1 MENKYVDFIG
11 MYKNVFPDGFCSHLI
26 SEFERLLISGVC
38 NNRQDTENVT
48 KTKKEDYHYFMNIK
62 NNQISSFNEKST
74 IEIFLSGLQECFND
88 YVHEYDILQEY
99 NLRCTSLK
107 MQKTDPGAGYHIWHA
122 EQGPD
127 SDASRC
133 LVYIAYLNDIEDAGE
148 TEFLY
153 QKLRVAP
160 RENSMVIWP
169 AAFTHTHRGNVV
181 HGNKSKYIVT
191 GWFHIE

>member
-1 MENKYVDFIG
+1 M
-11 MYKNVFPDGFCSHLI
+11 NV
-26 SEFERLLISGVC
+26 
-38 NNRQDTENVT
+38 
-48 KTKKEDYHYFMNIK
+48 K
-62 NNQISSFNEKST
+62 NNSMSFFNDNSVVDT
-74 IEIFLSGLQECFND
+74 FLSGLQQCFDD
-88 YVHEYDILQEY
+88 YIHEYDILQDY

-107 MQKTDPGAGYHIWHA
+107 MQKTDPGAGYHVWHA

-133 LVYIAYLNDIEDAGE
+133 LVYIAYLNDIENAGE

-181 HGNKSKYIVT
+181 HGNKSKYIIT
-191 GWFHIE
+191 GWFYIE

>member
-48 KTKKEDYHYFMNIK
+48 KTKKEDYHYFMNVK
-62 NNQISSFNEKST
+62 NNSMSFFNDNSVVDT
-74 IEIFLSGLQECFND
+74 FLSGLQQCFDD
-88 YVHEYDILQEY
+88 YIHEYDILQDY

-107 MQKTDPGAGYHIWHA
+107 MQKTDPGAGYHVWHA

-133 LVYIAYLNDIEDAGE
+133 LVYIAYLNDIENAGE

-181 HGNKSKYIVT
+181 HGNKSKYIIT
-191 GWFHIE
+191 GWFYIE